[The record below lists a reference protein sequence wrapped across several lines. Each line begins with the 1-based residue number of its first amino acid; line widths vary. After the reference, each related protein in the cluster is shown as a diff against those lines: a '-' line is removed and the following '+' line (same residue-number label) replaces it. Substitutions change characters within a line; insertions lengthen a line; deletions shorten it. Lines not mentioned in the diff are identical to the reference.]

1 MPILDEIVAATR
13 VSLRARKQSADLRQ
27 LERAAR
33 SHIPRGFRRSLQQR
47 VDTSGVAVIA
57 ELKKASPSKGVLRA
71 DMNVAEVA
79 RDYERGGAAA
89 LSVLTEERY
98 FKGSLENLRVA
109 SSVTQLPC
117 LRKDFIVDEF
127 QLLEARAHC
136 ADALLLIAASLS
148 DAEMRALY
156 ERARE
161 LELDVL
167 CEVHDEQELHRAIA
181 CGCDII
187 GVNNR
192 DLKTFRV
199 DLSTA
204 ERLAPAVPENVLRV
218 AESGIHNG
226 DDVARLHAAGFG
238 VFLIG
243 ESLITN
249 PHPGDA
255 LRELLQSA
263 VAGLQRAESRA

>member
-1 MPILDEIVAATR
+1 MRVCQFRHFGTERLPRGVAGKLSSPLFWQTGERSVKPAARAGNADGERISAAVGFSHALARAPLPKGAEHSPAFILTSMPILDEIVAATR

-33 SHIPRGFRRSLQQR
+33 SHMPRGFRRSLQQR

-98 FKGSLENLRVA
+98 FNGSLENLRVA
-109 SSVTQLPC
+109 SSVTKLPC

-136 ADALLLIAASLS
+136 AD
-148 DAEMRALY
+148 
-156 ERARE
+156 
-161 LELDVL
+161 
-167 CEVHDEQELHRAIA
+167 
-181 CGCDII
+181 
-187 GVNNR
+187 
-192 DLKTFRV
+192 
-199 DLSTA
+199 
-204 ERLAPAVPENVLRV
+204 
-218 AESGIHNG
+218 
-226 DDVARLHAAGFG
+226 
-238 VFLIG
+238 
-243 ESLITN
+243 
-249 PHPGDA
+249 
-255 LRELLQSA
+255 
-263 VAGLQRAESRA
+263 